1 MPLLYVNATALGLVR
16 NHVQIHIPMY
26 INPYITPLPLL
37 GREVVVVHLWVHAQ
51 LREPAPHHCAKGALV
66 EH

>member
-1 MPLLYVNATALGLVR
+1 
-16 NHVQIHIPMY
+16 
-26 INPYITPLPLL
+26 
-37 GREVVVVHLWVHAQ
+37 VVHLWVHAQ